1 MNSNNIK
8 IIDEHNIDRV
18 ANKICS
24 IDVDGSNYIIYSIE
38 RDSDNDNIFVSKL
51 INNINNT
58 CSMLNIDDSM
68 EKEKLSTVVKELIKF
83 AVDSEDNKL
92 SSENVP
98 LLDGVNVKIVS
109 PLIDSKEQNIN
120 VQKTYI
126 TTVKKSVTK
135 VSSDF
140 YGVNFNLDTELFNDT
155 KVDNAFASSND
166 SLEKN
171 EDNTFHVDDI
181 IANPVA
187 PEVPSIDNTVIPEA
201 PSIDNTVIPEAPSI
215 DNPVIPEV
223 PSIDNSVIP
232 EVPSIDNPVTPE
244 VPSIDNPV
252 TLEVPSI
259 DNTVA
264 PEVPSIDNPVIPEVP
279 NMDDN
284 ANNNLVFDASKE
296 VNLNQ
301 ALGEVSSS
309 DSISVNDVSPIREF
323 GVDNDAKL
331 TEENKPTGNVTGNKG
346 GFANNKFL
354 TTLFVILFI
363 AACAFLG
370 YEIFNYFSSIK

>member
-232 EVPSIDNPVTPE
+232 EVPSIDNPV
-244 VPSIDNPV
+244 
-252 TLEVPSI
+252 
-259 DNTVA
+259 
-264 PEVPSIDNPVIPEVP
+264 IPEVP